1 MGLSGN
7 VGGSVDALWC
17 IGVIPS
23 TSDDRDGGC
32 EQKKLVDEETSRV
45 QIGAGIESGQ
55 SHEARQR

>member
-32 EQKKLVDEETSRV
+32 EQKKKLVDEETSMM
-45 QIGAGIESGQ
+45 QIGEGIESGQ
-55 SHEARQR
+55 NHVQR